1 VIGFCCRLNINNP
14 TSVPNHHEYFQY
26 TVLLENNIFLEYSG
40 DVRRMMGGAN
50 YEWNEWI
57 FAEFSVV
64 KFEF

>member
-1 VIGFCCRLNINNP
+1 
-14 TSVPNHHEYFQY
+14 
-26 TVLLENNIFLEYSG
+26 LEYSG